1 MNRGD
6 IRAKDE
12 QEKNKGFNLNESM
25 NFNYWGIQEYTSLL
39 KKSQFRLSSNIG
51 YYDFTERAN
60 RFYTSIL
67 PADSLL
73 GVKYL
78 LLTEPIKGLESDLP
92 FGISNGKKVY
102 KNPYALP
109 MAFIYRENDQIIPG
123 ESDNPFTYTNALY
136 SKLIG
141 HAVTIYHPVSFTEI
155 CENRHEIYEIN
166 NGVDPI
172 YAFLI
177 WDGPYRQVSI
187 NGESSLTDRCR

>member
-1 MNRGD
+1 
-6 IRAKDE
+6 
-12 QEKNKGFNLNESM
+12 M

-39 KKSQFRLSSNIG
+39 KKSQFKLSSNIG

-109 MAFIYRENDQIIPG
+109 MAFIYRENDQIIP
-123 ESDNPFTYTNALY
+123 ENLIIRLLIQMHYTAN
-136 SKLIG
+136 
-141 HAVTIYHPVSFTEI
+141 
-155 CENRHEIYEIN
+155 
-166 NGVDPI
+166 
-172 YAFLI
+172 
-177 WDGPYRQVSI
+177 
-187 NGESSLTDRCR
+187 